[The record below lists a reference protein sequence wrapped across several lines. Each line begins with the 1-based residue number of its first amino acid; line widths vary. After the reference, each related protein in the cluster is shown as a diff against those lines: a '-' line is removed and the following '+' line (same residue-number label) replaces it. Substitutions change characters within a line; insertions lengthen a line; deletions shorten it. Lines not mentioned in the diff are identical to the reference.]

1 MVYTHKK
8 RRNNQRPSLFVKRW
22 IWVTNG
28 AYHLPTHIKNTC
40 MFNQPLYWAAIILP
54 DIGWLSSEL
63 VKHLYR
69 KNSKGHCKAVPQQG
83 TATTLSTNP
92 YQPSKTKKTKTRKR
106 QPCCRQP
113 IHIRPPPPTT
123 YNQNKTNVLKDL
135 GGHQYLIHT
144 SHTNIYHTHA
154 DTILN
159 PGSIYASI
167 VQKGS
172 SSNGY
177 SEDIKWSSNVNNPS
191 SLRR

>member
-83 TATTLSTNP
+83 TATTPSTNP
-92 YQPSKTKKTKTRKR
+92 YQSSKIKKQKLEKGNHAADNSSTPDHHHQQHTTKTRPTSQR
-106 QPCCRQP
+106 TWVATSTWYTHLTQTST
-113 IHIRPPPPTT
+113 IHMQIQSWTRVR
-123 YNQNKTNVLKDL
+123 YMLQ
-135 GGHQYLIHT
+135 
-144 SHTNIYHTHA
+144 
-154 DTILN
+154 
-159 PGSIYASI
+159 
-167 VQKGS
+167 
-172 SSNGY
+172 
-177 SEDIKWSSNVNNPS
+177 
-191 SLRR
+191 